1 MPKQFRFFLF
11 CIGFLCAGTLSAQKN
26 LLPARQSALTGI
38 SLPADTKE
46 DKRMLMRAAAK
57 TTLDMEAKDSGMVL
71 GEVYEVYVLPAMSQQ
86 ALADSIAAALAAK
99 GWRMPA
105 TKTGATWSVAAKDQQ
120 KVMVYAMGG
129 RKESSLY
136 LAEVKAAATKV
147 PTTAANT
154 NATPNKA
161 DNSSN
166 PAPSNTLPAAPGKF
180 AFTTTQFDDGWTSTV
195 QADFVLVEK
204 GENTIYLL
212 FHVPYNAS
220 QFSGTGL
227 RDAEYYWDNYVTQ
240 YFNTHSKQFNDG
252 GSIALKP
259 PYMEGYGTDK
269 RTGRSCFI
277 GMYLLIVPNATSIV
291 IGTAPDESAFR
302 KLFPKAN
309 EFSGS
314 DLAEMERYN
323 RFAVGAGDLVG
334 KWQSGN
340 TETAQWYYTSPA
352 GYEGYA
358 GMTLA
363 ATSATFLFSSNGTY
377 TSIHNGATGAVGSM
391 NTFQQEYK
399 GTYTV
404 ANWAITATN
413 RWQGQTTRFDAYF
426 KAVRGGR
433 VLHLN
438 DAGTRYSL
446 VKAQ

>member
-1 MPKQFRFFLF
+1 
-11 CIGFLCAGTLSAQKN
+11 
-26 LLPARQSALTGI
+26 
-38 SLPADTKE
+38 
-46 DKRMLMRAAAK
+46 
-57 TTLDMEAKDSGMVL
+57 
-71 GEVYEVYVLPAMSQQ
+71 
-86 ALADSIAAALAAK
+86 
-99 GWRMPA
+99 
-105 TKTGATWSVAAKDQQ
+105 
-120 KVMVYAMGG
+120 
-129 RKESSLY
+129 
-136 LAEVKAAATKV
+136 
-147 PTTAANT
+147 
-154 NATPNKA
+154 
-161 DNSSN
+161 
-166 PAPSNTLPAAPGKF
+166 
-180 AFTTTQFDDGWTSTV
+180 
-195 QADFVLVEK
+195 
-204 GENTIYLL
+204 
-212 FHVPYNAS
+212 
-220 QFSGTGL
+220 
-227 RDAEYYWDNYVTQ
+227 
-240 YFNTHSKQFNDG
+240 
-252 GSIALKP
+252 
-259 PYMEGYGTDK
+259 
-269 RTGRSCFI
+269 
-277 GMYLLIVPNATSIV
+277 MYLLIVPNATSIV